1 MDEVARKLSRRDSI
15 KEIGFYSG
23 KKVYFLLIKHNID
36 QEVNSTELVRQ
47 QRKLRLQLSFS
58 PKEYKEGYY

>member
-23 KKVYFLLIKHNID
+23 KKVYFLLIKLTLAGSEFHR
-36 QEVNSTELVRQ
+36 VGATTEKAQ
-47 QRKLRLQLSFS
+47 IAAFIFTQ
-58 PKEYKEGYY
+58 GI